1 MIYNTYELI
10 WLFLIYSFLGWMLET
25 ILAATEQRRFVN
37 RGLINGPLCTI
48 YGVPIVI
55 LTIFGQE
62 LPLFWLFLGAMIV
75 ATVTEWISGHMIERF
90 YHERWWDY
98 SNVKWNLDGYIC
110 LPASLVWGV
119 LGTIS
124 MRWGNGLLIR
134 LYGFLPEGI
143 GHLLVWILAGMLV
156 LSMSVPVYAD
166 KSVVV
171 KVEAPADTTD
181 YYMTVDSG
189 GVGVDIYPS
198 TDEKG
203 EKLNDKTVKDGTVL
217 HIEGE
222 TEKNGETWGYTEYNG
237 RYGYVPLEELRPSRD
252 AELVKA
258 GIAGSTEKETSGVK
272 QGGASDTQNSSAGE
286 TQGEAAGMDN
296 TGNAQVQNGEGQGT
310 SAETDSTGSSQA
322 QNGEGQGT
330 SAGADSTGSSQSQN
344 GEGPGTSAGTDST
357 GSAQAQNG
365 EVQGPPAASDSTDSS
380 QAQSGE
386 VQGPPAAEGTTEGGD
401 YAEEAVT
408 KPVNGT
414 AATSFKEE
422 NSWYKS
428 PFIWIGIATVL
439 AVIGILGYHL
449 KKR

>member
-1 MIYNTYELI
+1 M
-10 WLFLIYSFLGWMLET
+10 
-25 ILAATEQRRFVN
+25 RR
-37 RGLINGPLCTI
+37 C
-48 YGVPIVI
+48 
-55 LTIFGQE
+55 
-62 LPLFWLFLGAMIV
+62 
-75 ATVTEWISGHMIERF
+75 
-90 YHERWWDY
+90 
-98 SNVKWNLDGYIC
+98 K
-110 LPASLVWGV
+110 GV
-119 LGTIS
+119 L
-124 MRWGNGLLIR
+124 
-134 LYGFLPEGI
+134 
-143 GHLLVWILAGMLV
+143 LAGMLV

-237 RYGYVPLEELRPSRD
+237 RYGYVPQEELRPSRD

-322 QNGEGQGT
+322 QNGE
-330 SAGADSTGSSQSQN
+330 
-344 GEGPGTSAGTDST
+344 
-357 GSAQAQNG
+357 
-365 EVQGPPAASDSTDSS
+365 
-380 QAQSGE
+380 
-386 VQGPPAAEGTTEGGD
+386 
-401 YAEEAVT
+401 
-408 KPVNGT
+408 
-414 AATSFKEE
+414 
-422 NSWYKS
+422 
-428 PFIWIGIATVL
+428 
-439 AVIGILGYHL
+439 
-449 KKR
+449 

>member
-1 MIYNTYELI
+1 MK
-10 WLFLIYSFLGWMLET
+10 
-25 ILAATEQRRFVN
+25 R
-37 RGLINGPLCTI
+37 C
-48 YGVPIVI
+48 
-55 LTIFGQE
+55 
-62 LPLFWLFLGAMIV
+62 
-75 ATVTEWISGHMIERF
+75 
-90 YHERWWDY
+90 
-98 SNVKWNLDGYIC
+98 K
-110 LPASLVWGV
+110 GV
-119 LGTIS
+119 L
-124 MRWGNGLLIR
+124 
-134 LYGFLPEGI
+134 
-143 GHLLVWILAGMLV
+143 LAGMLV

-198 TDEKG
+198 TDGKG
-203 EKLNDKTVKDGTVL
+203 EKLNDKTVRDGTVL

-237 RYGYVPLEELRPSRD
+237 RYGYVPLEELRPSKD
-252 AELVKA
+252 AELAKA
-258 GIAGSTEKETSGVK
+258 GIAGGTEKETSAVN
-272 QGGASDTQNSSAGE
+272 QGDASDTQDSA
-286 TQGEAAGMDN
+286 A
-296 TGNAQVQNGEGQGT
+296 
-310 SAETDSTGSSQA
+310 
-322 QNGEGQGT
+322 GEGQGT
-330 SAGADSTGSSQSQN
+330 SAGMASTDES
-344 GEGPGTSAGTDST
+344 
-357 GSAQAQNG
+357 QAQRG
-365 EVQGPPAASDSTDSS
+365 EVQGPPAGTASTGSS

-386 VQGPPAAEGTTEGGD
+386 VQGPPAADGTTEGGESAD
-401 YAEEAVT
+401 EAVT

>member
-1 MIYNTYELI
+1 M
-10 WLFLIYSFLGWMLET
+10 
-25 ILAATEQRRFVN
+25 RR
-37 RGLINGPLCTI
+37 C
-48 YGVPIVI
+48 
-55 LTIFGQE
+55 
-62 LPLFWLFLGAMIV
+62 
-75 ATVTEWISGHMIERF
+75 
-90 YHERWWDY
+90 
-98 SNVKWNLDGYIC
+98 K
-110 LPASLVWGV
+110 GV
-119 LGTIS
+119 L
-124 MRWGNGLLIR
+124 
-134 LYGFLPEGI
+134 
-143 GHLLVWILAGMLV
+143 LAGMLV

-272 QGGASDTQNSSAGE
+272 QGGTSDTQNFSAGE
-286 TQGEAAGMDN
+286 TQGEAAGTDS
-296 TGNAQVQNGEGQGT
+296 TGSAQAQNGERPGT
-310 SAETDSTGSSQA
+310 SAGTDSTGSSQA
-322 QNGEGQGT
+322 QNGEGQGA
-330 SAGADSTGSSQSQN
+330 SAGTDSTGSLQSQN
-344 GEGPGTSAGTDST
+344 GEGQGTSAGTDST
-357 GSAQAQNG
+357 DSSQAQRG
-365 EVQGPPAASDSTDSS
+365 EVQGPPAAD
-380 QAQSGE
+380 
-386 VQGPPAAEGTTEGGD
+386 GTTEGGESVD
-401 YAEEAVT
+401 EAVT

-428 PFIWIGIATVL
+428 PFIWIGIATVV

>member
-1 MIYNTYELI
+1 MK
-10 WLFLIYSFLGWMLET
+10 
-25 ILAATEQRRFVN
+25 R
-37 RGLINGPLCTI
+37 C
-48 YGVPIVI
+48 
-55 LTIFGQE
+55 
-62 LPLFWLFLGAMIV
+62 
-75 ATVTEWISGHMIERF
+75 
-90 YHERWWDY
+90 
-98 SNVKWNLDGYIC
+98 K
-110 LPASLVWGV
+110 GV
-119 LGTIS
+119 L
-124 MRWGNGLLIR
+124 
-134 LYGFLPEGI
+134 
-143 GHLLVWILAGMLV
+143 LAGMLV

-198 TDEKG
+198 TDGKG
-203 EKLNDKTVKDGTVL
+203 EKLNDKTVRDGTVL

-237 RYGYVPLEELRPSRD
+237 RYGYVPLEELRPSKD
-252 AELVKA
+252 AELAKA
-258 GIAGSTEKETSGVK
+258 GIAGSTEKETSAVN
-272 QGGASDTQNSSAGE
+272 QGDASDTQDSA
-286 TQGEAAGMDN
+286 A
-296 TGNAQVQNGEGQGT
+296 
-310 SAETDSTGSSQA
+310 
-322 QNGEGQGT
+322 GEGQGT
-330 SAGADSTGSSQSQN
+330 SAGMASTDES
-344 GEGPGTSAGTDST
+344 
-357 GSAQAQNG
+357 QAQRG
-365 EVQGPPAASDSTDSS
+365 EVQGPPAGTASTGSS

-386 VQGPPAAEGTTEGGD
+386 VQGPPAADGTTEGGESAD
-401 YAEEAVT
+401 EAVT

>member
-1 MIYNTYELI
+1 M
-10 WLFLIYSFLGWMLET
+10 
-25 ILAATEQRRFVN
+25 RR
-37 RGLINGPLCTI
+37 C
-48 YGVPIVI
+48 
-55 LTIFGQE
+55 
-62 LPLFWLFLGAMIV
+62 
-75 ATVTEWISGHMIERF
+75 
-90 YHERWWDY
+90 
-98 SNVKWNLDGYIC
+98 K
-110 LPASLVWGV
+110 GV
-119 LGTIS
+119 L
-124 MRWGNGLLIR
+124 
-134 LYGFLPEGI
+134 
-143 GHLLVWILAGMLV
+143 LAGMLV

-198 TDEKG
+198 TDGKG
-203 EKLNDKTVKDGTVL
+203 EKLNDKTVRDGTVL

-237 RYGYVPLEELRPSRD
+237 RYGYVPLEELRPSKD
-252 AELVKA
+252 AELAKA
-258 GIAGSTEKETSGVK
+258 GIAGGTEKETSAVN
-272 QGGASDTQNSSAGE
+272 QGDASDTQDSA
-286 TQGEAAGMDN
+286 A
-296 TGNAQVQNGEGQGT
+296 GEGQGT
-310 SAETDSTGSSQA
+310 SAGTASTGSSQAQNDEGQGTSAGTDNTGSSQA

-330 SAGADSTGSSQSQN
+330 SAAD
-344 GEGPGTSAGTDST
+344 
-357 GSAQAQNG
+357 
-365 EVQGPPAASDSTDSS
+365 
-380 QAQSGE
+380 
-386 VQGPPAAEGTTEGGD
+386 GTTEGGGSVD
-401 YAEEAVT
+401 EAVT

>member
-1 MIYNTYELI
+1 MK
-10 WLFLIYSFLGWMLET
+10 
-25 ILAATEQRRFVN
+25 R
-37 RGLINGPLCTI
+37 C
-48 YGVPIVI
+48 
-55 LTIFGQE
+55 
-62 LPLFWLFLGAMIV
+62 
-75 ATVTEWISGHMIERF
+75 
-90 YHERWWDY
+90 
-98 SNVKWNLDGYIC
+98 K
-110 LPASLVWGV
+110 GV
-119 LGTIS
+119 L
-124 MRWGNGLLIR
+124 
-134 LYGFLPEGI
+134 
-143 GHLLVWILAGMLV
+143 LAGMLV

-189 GVGVDIYPS
+189 GVGVDIYLS
-198 TDEKG
+198 TDGKG
-203 EKLNDKTVKDGTVL
+203 EKLNDKTVRDGTVL

-237 RYGYVPLEELRPSRD
+237 RYGYVPLEELRPSKD
-252 AELVKA
+252 AELAKA

-286 TQGEAAGMDN
+286 TQGEAAGTDS
-296 TGNAQVQNGEGQGT
+296 TDSAQAQNGERPGTSAGTDSTDSAQAQNDEGQGT
-310 SAETDSTGSSQA
+310 SAGTDNTGSSQA

-330 SAGADSTGSSQSQN
+330 SAGTASTGSSQ
-344 GEGPGTSAGTDST
+344 
-357 GSAQAQNG
+357 AQRG
-365 EVQGPPAASDSTDSS
+365 EVQGPPAAD
-380 QAQSGE
+380 
-386 VQGPPAAEGTTEGGD
+386 GTTEGGESVD
-401 YAEEAVT
+401 EAVT

-428 PFIWIGIATVL
+428 PFIWIGIATVV

>member
-1 MIYNTYELI
+1 MK
-10 WLFLIYSFLGWMLET
+10 
-25 ILAATEQRRFVN
+25 R
-37 RGLINGPLCTI
+37 C
-48 YGVPIVI
+48 
-55 LTIFGQE
+55 
-62 LPLFWLFLGAMIV
+62 
-75 ATVTEWISGHMIERF
+75 
-90 YHERWWDY
+90 
-98 SNVKWNLDGYIC
+98 K
-110 LPASLVWGV
+110 GV
-119 LGTIS
+119 L
-124 MRWGNGLLIR
+124 
-134 LYGFLPEGI
+134 
-143 GHLLVWILAGMLV
+143 LAGMLV

-198 TDEKG
+198 TDGKG
-203 EKLNDKTVKDGTVL
+203 EKLNDKTIRDGTVL

-222 TEKNGETWGYTEYNG
+222 TEKNGETWGYTKYNG
-237 RYGYVPLEELRPSRD
+237 RYGYVPLEELRPSKD
-252 AELVKA
+252 AELAKA
-258 GIAGSTEKETSGVK
+258 GIAGSTEKETSAVN
-272 QGGASDTQNSSAGE
+272 QGDASDTQNS
-286 TQGEAAGMDN
+286 AA
-296 TGNAQVQNGEGQGT
+296 GEGQGT
-310 SAETDSTGSSQA
+310 SAGTASTGSSQA

-330 SAGADSTGSSQSQN
+330 SAGMASTDES
-344 GEGPGTSAGTDST
+344 
-357 GSAQAQNG
+357 QAQRG
-365 EVQGPPAASDSTDSS
+365 EVQGPPAAD
-380 QAQSGE
+380 
-386 VQGPPAAEGTTEGGD
+386 GTTEGGD

>member
-1 MIYNTYELI
+1 M
-10 WLFLIYSFLGWMLET
+10 
-25 ILAATEQRRFVN
+25 RR
-37 RGLINGPLCTI
+37 C
-48 YGVPIVI
+48 
-55 LTIFGQE
+55 
-62 LPLFWLFLGAMIV
+62 
-75 ATVTEWISGHMIERF
+75 
-90 YHERWWDY
+90 
-98 SNVKWNLDGYIC
+98 K
-110 LPASLVWGV
+110 GV
-119 LGTIS
+119 L
-124 MRWGNGLLIR
+124 
-134 LYGFLPEGI
+134 
-143 GHLLVWILAGMLV
+143 LAGMLV

-203 EKLNDKTVKDGTVL
+203 EKLNDKTVRDGTVL

-237 RYGYVPLEELRPSRD
+237 RYGYVPLEELRPSKD
-252 AELVKA
+252 AELAKA
-258 GIAGSTEKETSGVK
+258 GIAGGTEKETSAVN
-272 QGGASDTQNSSAGE
+272 QGDASDTQDSA
-286 TQGEAAGMDN
+286 A
-296 TGNAQVQNGEGQGT
+296 
-310 SAETDSTGSSQA
+310 
-322 QNGEGQGT
+322 GEGQGT
-330 SAGADSTGSSQSQN
+330 SAG
-344 GEGPGTSAGTDST
+344 TDST
-357 GSAQAQNG
+357 DSAQAQRG
-365 EVQGPPAASDSTDSS
+365 EVQGPPAASDSTGSA
-380 QAQSGE
+380 QAQRGE

-428 PFIWIGIATVL
+428 PFIWIGIVTVL

>member
-1 MIYNTYELI
+1 M
-10 WLFLIYSFLGWMLET
+10 
-25 ILAATEQRRFVN
+25 RR
-37 RGLINGPLCTI
+37 C
-48 YGVPIVI
+48 
-55 LTIFGQE
+55 
-62 LPLFWLFLGAMIV
+62 
-75 ATVTEWISGHMIERF
+75 
-90 YHERWWDY
+90 
-98 SNVKWNLDGYIC
+98 K
-110 LPASLVWGV
+110 GV
-119 LGTIS
+119 L
-124 MRWGNGLLIR
+124 
-134 LYGFLPEGI
+134 
-143 GHLLVWILAGMLV
+143 LAGMLV

-272 QGGASDTQNSSAGE
+272 QGGTSDTQNFSAGE
-286 TQGEAAGMDN
+286 TQGEAAG
-296 TGNAQVQNGEGQGT
+296 
-310 SAETDSTGSSQA
+310 TDSTGSSQA
-322 QNGEGQGT
+322 QNGEGQGA
-330 SAGADSTGSSQSQN
+330 SAGTDSTGSLQSQN
-344 GEGPGTSAGTDST
+344 GEGQGTSAGTDST
-357 GSAQAQNG
+357 DSSQAQRG
-365 EVQGPPAASDSTDSS
+365 EVQGPPAASDRTGSS

-386 VQGPPAAEGTTEGGD
+386 VQGPPAAEGTTEDGD

>member
-1 MIYNTYELI
+1 M
-10 WLFLIYSFLGWMLET
+10 
-25 ILAATEQRRFVN
+25 RR
-37 RGLINGPLCTI
+37 C
-48 YGVPIVI
+48 
-55 LTIFGQE
+55 
-62 LPLFWLFLGAMIV
+62 
-75 ATVTEWISGHMIERF
+75 
-90 YHERWWDY
+90 
-98 SNVKWNLDGYIC
+98 K
-110 LPASLVWGV
+110 GV
-119 LGTIS
+119 L
-124 MRWGNGLLIR
+124 
-134 LYGFLPEGI
+134 
-143 GHLLVWILAGMLV
+143 LAGMLV

-237 RYGYVPLEELRPSRD
+237 RYGYVPLEELRPSKD
-252 AELVKA
+252 AELAKA
-258 GIAGSTEKETSGVK
+258 GIAGGTEKETSAVN

-296 TGNAQVQNGEGQGT
+296 TGNAQVQNGEGPGT

-330 SAGADSTGSSQSQN
+330 SAGADSTGS
-344 GEGPGTSAGTDST
+344 
-357 GSAQAQNG
+357 AQAQNS
-365 EVQGPPAASDSTDSS
+365 EVQGPPAASDSTGSS

>member
-1 MIYNTYELI
+1 M
-10 WLFLIYSFLGWMLET
+10 
-25 ILAATEQRRFVN
+25 RR
-37 RGLINGPLCTI
+37 C
-48 YGVPIVI
+48 
-55 LTIFGQE
+55 
-62 LPLFWLFLGAMIV
+62 
-75 ATVTEWISGHMIERF
+75 
-90 YHERWWDY
+90 
-98 SNVKWNLDGYIC
+98 K
-110 LPASLVWGV
+110 GV
-119 LGTIS
+119 L
-124 MRWGNGLLIR
+124 
-134 LYGFLPEGI
+134 
-143 GHLLVWILAGMLV
+143 LAGMLV

-286 TQGEAAGMDN
+286 IQGEAAGMDN

-330 SAGADSTGSSQSQN
+330 SAGADSTGS
-344 GEGPGTSAGTDST
+344 
-357 GSAQAQNG
+357 AQAQNG

-386 VQGPPAAEGTTEGGD
+386 VQGPPAAEGTTEDGD